1 MKKADKENI
10 HRGSSQNRRLTEGL
24 LYVAAKAADCK
35 TAAAPGVIFNKHVP
49 TGFRRYLFTLRAK
62 ALYGQAVVLI
72 RNNILEKLK
81 KVLNE
86 NANYSHF
93 LLQVII

>member
-1 MKKADKENI
+1 MWLQKL
-10 HRGSSQNRRLTEGL
+10 LT
-24 LYVAAKAADCK
+24 CK

-93 LLQVII
+93 LLQVIK